1 MITFSHGKTKHFWC
15 TSHIVVTEIF
25 HILKQGGNFIP
36 FSDDSDTPEIIFE
49 TSLYYVL
56 KLFGTDNSYG
66 IYFNIHIKN
75 SYTIPN
81 FLVFCFIAY
90 IPNKII

>member
-1 MITFSHGKTKHFWC
+1 MFFFWW
-15 TSHIVVTEIF
+15 
-25 HILKQGGNFIP
+25 LR
-36 FSDDSDTPEIIFE
+36 DTPEIIFE

-56 KLFGTDNSYG
+56 KLFGTDTSYG

-75 SYTIPN
+75 SCKIPN
-81 FLVFCFIAY
+81 FLVFCFLAY